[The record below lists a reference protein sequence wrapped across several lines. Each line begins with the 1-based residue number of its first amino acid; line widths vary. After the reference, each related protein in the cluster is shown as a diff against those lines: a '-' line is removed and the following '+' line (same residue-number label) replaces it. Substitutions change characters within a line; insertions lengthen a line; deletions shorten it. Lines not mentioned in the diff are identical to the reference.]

1 MRIAGAFLLVSGAC
15 LNLPALAQSS
25 GAISAGPRMAT
36 ARSLHTAT
44 LLTDGTVLIAG
55 GSSGDAIP
63 VLNAEVYEPST
74 GTFITTGPMIADS
87 AGKATLLADGR
98 VLLVGAQ
105 AQLYDPSTRTFAITG
120 NSITTLGCA
129 ATLLGNGKVLF
140 TDDPPPWGVPGELY
154 NPATGTFELTGP
166 YASAGIAQMNSAYF
180 PGEGGWDC
188 RRSTRLA
195 DGRVLIAGG
204 FAAEIYDPQTNTFS
218 LTGAMTTYPSGWVT
232 NLPPWSDPSRA
243 TLLLNG
249 MVLFNGGDSDDGP
262 SVEAWLYDPSTGTF
276 QATGSM
282 TTPRSEHTATLL
294 PDGTVFVAGSY
305 EEDSGPNALAIGST
319 EFYDPTSATFLPSP
333 DLITPRYEHTATLLA
348 DGRVLIAGG
357 ITDAYPPGSGYI
369 ALSTTEIYTPR
380 AVIPAP
386 QLFSL
391 SGQGEGQGAIWRSAT
406 GQLISPQSPA
416 SAGDVLSMY
425 VSGLA
430 SGGLIPPQVS
440 VGGLFANVLW
450 FGDAPGYPGYF
461 QVNFH
466 VPSGVATGD
475 AVPVRLL
482 YFGRSSNA
490 VTIATH

>member
-1 MRIAGAFLLVSGAC
+1 MLMRSVVGSPGRRGSTTRGSAFEPRSGGRMRTSVTLQVLLFAAGAA
-15 LNLPALAQSS
+15 ALAQSS
-25 GAISAGPRMAT
+25 GAISAGPSMAT

-74 GTFITTGPMIADS
+74 GTFTTTGPMIADS

-180 PGEGGWDC
+180 PAVGGWDC

-218 LTGAMTTYPSGWVT
+218 LTGAVTTYPSGWVT
-232 NLPPWSDPSRA
+232 NLPPWSGSIQ
-243 TLLLNG
+243 
-249 MVLFNGGDSDDGP
+249 GDAAAQRDGP
-262 SVEAWLYDPSTGTF
+262 V
-276 QATGSM
+276 Q
-282 TTPRSEHTATLL
+282 
-294 PDGTVFVAGSY
+294 
-305 EEDSGPNALAIGST
+305 
-319 EFYDPTSATFLPSP
+319 
-333 DLITPRYEHTATLLA
+333 
-348 DGRVLIAGG
+348 
-357 ITDAYPPGSGYI
+357 
-369 ALSTTEIYTPR
+369 
-380 AVIPAP
+380 
-386 QLFSL
+386 
-391 SGQGEGQGAIWRSAT
+391 WRR
-406 GQLISPQSPA
+406 
-416 SAGDVLSMY
+416 
-425 VSGLA
+425 
-430 SGGLIPPQVS
+430 
-440 VGGLFANVLW
+440 
-450 FGDAPGYPGYF
+450 FG
-461 QVNFH
+461 
-466 VPSGVATGD
+466 
-475 AVPVRLL
+475 
-482 YFGRSSNA
+482 
-490 VTIATH
+490 